1 MPPHTVKSTQKA
13 AGRRP
18 AFLRIS
24 VVRRAARNI
33 NVGRYSGSELTP
45 CLRLPGFPVADILSF
60 LSTFYMHGIW
70 MITFRISFTAYSD
83 EIAQV
88 LPLLPFYLFINRH
101 DRWSA
106 AGP

>member
-45 CLRLPGFPVADILSF
+45 CLRLPGFPVAALRVEKSCSLRQRDCTGLAPVSLLSPLPGSTDSPIFFILLHIQRKF
-60 LSTFYMHGIW
+60 
-70 MITFRISFTAYSD
+70 
-83 EIAQV
+83 
-88 LPLLPFYLFINRH
+88 NRFC
-101 DRWSA
+101 
-106 AGP
+106 